1 MPDILKIRKK
11 NEVFIHIECEPSIA
25 NELSDFFTFFVPGY
39 KFMPSYKNKFW
50 DGKIRLF
57 DSRLKTIYGG
67 LLPYIKEF
75 AETRKCEIEYVN
87 DPYYGLP
94 HTQELIDPNE
104 LAEFIASLNLYAH
117 GKSIEPR
124 EYQVEA
130 VTHALCHWKS
140 LLLSPTA
147 SGKSL
152 IIYILIRWYLARYNK
167 KVLLIVPTT
176 SLCRQMEGDFKDYA
190 TLDDSWNAKDNIG
203 VIMGGLDKDPK
214 LTKIEVTLENN
225 EIRCFYLDEMV
236 QTQRGKISA
245 SLLTF
250 KDELV

>member
-1 MPDILKIRKK
+1 MSDILKIRKK
-11 NEVFIHIECEPSIA
+11 NEVHIHIECDPSIA

-39 KFMPSYKNKFW
+39 KFMPAYKNKFW

-75 AETRKCEIEYVN
+75 AETRKCEIEYVD

-104 LAEFIASLNLYAH
+104 LSEFIASLNLYAH
-117 GKSIEPR
+117 GKSIDPR
-124 EYQVEA
+124 DYQVEA
-130 VTHALCHWKS
+130 IAHALSHWKT

-152 IIYILIRWYLARYNK
+152 IIYVLIRWYLSKYNK

-176 SLCRQMEGDFKDYA
+176 SLVEQMYKDFEDYA
-190 TLDDSWNAKDNIG
+190 TLDETWGVGETCHRIYSGKEKINISQRVIITTWQSIYKMQDTWFKPYGMVMGDEAHNFKAK
-203 VIMGGLDKDPK
+203 
-214 LTKIEVTLENN
+214 
-225 EIRCFYLDEMV
+225 
-236 QTQRGKISA
+236 S
-245 SLLTF
+245 
-250 KDELV
+250 